1 MSIDHPKTR
10 ALDSS
15 ESTLRGSIRKHLLVG
30 TGLAALLVVGAGGWA
45 ATADIAGAVIAPG
58 TLVADSRVKSVQH
71 PTGGVVGA
79 VLVEDGDRVE
89 AGQLLLRLD
98 DTVHKAGLA
107 IITQELDQLLVR
119 GARFAAERDGTAAIT
134 LPAAIAPRE
143 AEPEVAA
150 IVTAE
155 SKIFDI
161 RRKSRENLK
170 AQLRERIAQLRNELA
185 ANEVQQASTTAE
197 LALAREELATS
208 QELRDKQL
216 NVKSVHLAVQRQV
229 TRLEGATGQIEA
241 AKAQVLGKI
250 AETEL
255 QMLQIDRDLEGEAGE
270 ELRGIELRVAE
281 LQQRRIANEDQLRR
295 TELRAPQAGIIHQS
309 RIHTVGGVIAAD
321 GEPIMRIVP
330 AGDDLTVEARVQP
343 QDIDQIKAGES
354 ALLRFSAFSQRTT
367 PEINGVVD
375 RVSGD
380 TTVDPQTG
388 ISFYT
393 IRIRLAAG
401 EITRLGKVN
410 LVPGMP
416 VEAFIRTGERTV
428 LSHLLKPFT
437 DQVQRA
443 FRQD

>member
-1 MSIDHPKTR
+1 MSVDQSKSRTGD
-10 ALDSS
+10 AST
-15 ESTLRGSIRKHLLVG
+15 STLRASIRKHLLVG
-30 TGLAALLVVGAGGWA
+30 TGLAALLVIGVGGWT

-58 TLVADSRVKSVQH
+58 ILVADSRVKSVQH

-119 GARFAAERDGTAAIT
+119 GARFAAERDGISAIT
-134 LPAAIAPRE
+134 LPAAIAARTAE
-143 AEPEVAA
+143 AEVAA
-150 IVTAE
+150 IVAAENRVFDMRRTA
-155 SKIFDI
+155 
-161 RRKSRENLK
+161 RENLK

-197 LALAREELATS
+197 LALAREELSTS

-216 NVKSVHLAVQRQV
+216 NLKSVHLGVQRQV

-255 QMLQIDRDLEGEAGE
+255 QILQIDRNLESEAGE
-270 ELRGIELRVAE
+270 ELRGIELRMAE
-281 LQQRRIANEDQLRR
+281 LQQRKIANEDQLRR
-295 TELRAPQAGIIHQS
+295 TEIRAPQAGIIHQS
-309 RIHTVGGVIAAD
+309 RIHTVGGVVAAD
-321 GEPIMRIVP
+321 GEPIMRVVP

-343 QDIDQIKAGES
+343 QDIDQIKIGE
-354 ALLRFSAFSQRTT
+354 AAVLRFSAFSQRTT

-375 RVSGD
+375 RVSAD
-380 TTVDPQTG
+380 TTIDSQTG
-388 ISFYT
+388 LSFYT
-393 IRIRLAAG
+393 IRIKLAEG
-401 EITRLGKVN
+401 ERARLGNVN

-428 LSHLLKPFT
+428 LSYLLKPFT